1 MIRLSIDLPTGRRLD
16 MKIVKSRKLPAD
28 TSPIL
33 PDLGKLMRVRKGS
46 KISRFFR
53 HIFEN
58 KKVARLSRT
67 NLAVILALTP
77 FILSGPKTAGG
88 LEENTITAPVV
99 LITEKGSRYPL
110 DRISITQGFKWY
122 HPGIDFD
129 GDTGDPVYPVV
140 SGTVTAVQYSNHGYG
155 NAVLIGHGGKI
166 SSLYAHLDK
175 IHTNVGEDVTIDT
188 VIGTVGSTG
197 WASGD
202 HLHFEIRDDG
212 LPINPYTILPRK

>member
-16 MKIVKSRKLPAD
+16 MRIVKSRKLPAD

>member
-1 MIRLSIDLPTGRRLD
+1 
-16 MKIVKSRKLPAD
+16 MKIIKSRKLPAD
-28 TSPIL
+28 TGPIL

-58 KKVARLSRT
+58 KKIARLSRT
-67 NLAVILALTP
+67 NLAVMLALTP
-77 FILSGPKTAGG
+77 FILSGPKMADG

-140 SGTVTAVQYSNHGYG
+140 SGTVTGVQYSNHGYG
-155 NAVLIGHGGKI
+155 NAVLVGHGEKI
-166 SSLYAHLDK
+166 SSLYAHLDI
-175 IHTNVGEDVTIDT
+175 IHINVGEKVTIDT

-212 LPINPYTILPRK
+212 LPINPYAVLP

>member
-1 MIRLSIDLPTGRRLD
+1 